1 MTSVLHGWR
10 NGAQS
15 VVNAKKPKPLRD
27 QNPKKCVREESHPAT
42 EHWALASVTDWKR
55 ATAQCPQVRHNRPKR
70 KEGGV
75 SGHKKPSPVSAC
87 SVEHSG
93 FALVFTLDCCSS
105 CFTLVFVGF
114 TGTSVVLNQSLRQV
128 LTWKLATKFLADLC
142 YLTCMCHKCT
152 FENICIY
159 TILSEIF
166 DFVKQWVQISMVHV
180 LLQTCRS
187 AAILICIYCLTR
199 SNVGLSR
206 YFKKPLFTRDLLSVS
221 FTACAGWLQGAG
233 GGAVLG
239 AAIMR
244 LWPSIWRK
252 HLQLTVCRH
261 YITSYVWVKWFDFVL
276 FRLSSQLCL
285 NTARNN
291 TKNIQ
296 ITCKLATKCTWA

>member
-1 MTSVLHGWR
+1 MFSGTQWICSSVYAGLLLFLLHTGVC
-10 NGAQS
+10 G
-15 VVNAKKPKPLRD
+15 VHRD
-27 QNPKKCVREESHPAT
+27 FCCT
-42 EHWALASVTDWKR
+42 ESVTK
-55 ATAQCPQVRHNRPKR
+55 
-70 KEGGV
+70 
-75 SGHKKPSPVSAC
+75 
-87 SVEHSG
+87 
-93 FALVFTLDCCSS
+93 
-105 CFTLVFVGF
+105 
-114 TGTSVVLNQSLRQV
+114 TGSYVKTGN
-128 LTWKLATKFLADLC
+128 KFLADLC
-142 YLTCMCHKCT
+142 YLTCMSHKRT

-296 ITCKLATKCTWA
+296 ITCKLATKCTWG